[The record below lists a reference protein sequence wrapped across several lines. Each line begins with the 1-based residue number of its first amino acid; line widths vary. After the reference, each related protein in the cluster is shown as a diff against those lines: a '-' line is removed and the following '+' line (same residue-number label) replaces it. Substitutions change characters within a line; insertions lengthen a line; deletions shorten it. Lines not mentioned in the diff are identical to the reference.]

1 MTQSTVV
8 IACDTFAPDHNG
20 TATFAKNLACGLQ
33 LQGFEVHV
41 IAPATSRLY
50 GTFRESHDGVP
61 LVVHRLKSYRLPF
74 QPTQRFVSPAGLTKR
89 ISGLVQAINPQV
101 IHVQSHINV
110 GFHAAKAALANK
122 VRLVATNHVDAESL
136 VENVLLIPEFLKRF
150 ISDQL
155 IKSASSVFKSA
166 GSVIAPTLR
175 SAQLLK
181 SVIAGVDVSSISG
194 GVDVSKYTQLPGGSQ
209 TLKTITYLGRLDR
222 EKHVYVL
229 LEALAKL
236 PNEYRLELLGS
247 GSQESE
253 LSKLAN
259 ELGVSTRVDF
269 HDDLEDE
276 QVIDYLGK
284 SSVFVMPSTQEL
296 QSMAT
301 LEAMAAGLPIVA
313 ADSMALPSLVE
324 NGVNGFLFKP
334 DSPVDLAEKL
344 QAIFILSADDYS
356 RFVNSSREKAAEH
369 DLSKTVENYIRV
381 YEGKPLLKSSISDDP
396 EYAPEPTV
404 GKRIGNLVRKSSE
417 TLERGANGVLE
428 RLDGARGSVVET
440 FNDVRFT
447 IERRSKRVSKK
458 LSSSLRK
465 ALERIRRDD

>member
-1 MTQSTVV
+1 
-8 IACDTFAPDHNG
+8 
-20 TATFAKNLACGLQ
+20 
-33 LQGFEVHV
+33 
-41 IAPATSRLY
+41 
-50 GTFRESHDGVP
+50 
-61 LVVHRLKSYRLPF
+61 
-74 QPTQRFVSPAGLTKR
+74 
-89 ISGLVQAINPQV
+89 
-101 IHVQSHINV
+101 
-110 GFHAAKAALANK
+110 
-122 VRLVATNHVDAESL
+122 VATNHVDAESL

-155 IKSASSVFKSA
+155 IKSASSVFRSA
-166 GSVIAPTLR
+166 DAVIAPTLR

-181 SVIAGVDVSSISG
+181 SVIADVEVSSISG
-194 GVDVSKYTQLPGGSQ
+194 GVDVSKYIQLPGGSQ
-209 TLKTITYLGRLDR
+209 ARKTITYLGRLDR

-236 PNEYRLELLGS
+236 PKEYRLELLGS

-259 ELGVSTRVDF
+259 ELGVSNRVDF
-269 HDDLEDE
+269 HDDLDDE
-276 QVIDYLGK
+276 QVIEHLGN

-313 ADSMALPSLVE
+313 ADSMALPNLVE

-334 DSPVDLAEKL
+334 DSPIDLAEKL
-344 QAIFILSADDYS
+344 QAIFSLTADEYS
-356 RFVNSSREKAAEH
+356 RFVKSSRMKAAEH

-381 YEGKPLLKSSISDDP
+381 YEGKPLLKSSISGDP

-404 GKRIGNLVRKSSE
+404 TMRIGNLVRKSSKS
-417 TLERGANGVLE
+417 LERGANGVLE
-428 RLDGARGSVVET
+428 RLDGARGSVIET

-447 IERRSKRVSKK
+447 IERRGKRVSKK

>member
-1 MTQSTVV
+1 MTSTTVV

-33 LQGFEVHV
+33 EQGFEVHV
-41 IAPATSRLY
+41 IAPATSKLY

-74 QPTQRFVSPAGLTKR
+74 QPTQRFVSPAGLTKK

-101 IHVQSHINV
+101 LHVQSHINV
-110 GFHAAKAALANK
+110 GYYAAKAALANNVK
-122 VRLVATNHVDAESL
+122 LVATNHVDAESL
-136 VENVLLIPEFLKRF
+136 VDNVLLIPEFLKRF

-166 GSVIAPTLR
+166 DAVIAPTLR

-181 SVIAGVDVSSISG
+181 SVISGVEVASISG
-194 GVDVSKYTQLPGGSQ
+194 GVDVSKYRELPGGLQSHQ
-209 TLKTITYLGRLDR
+209 TITYLGRLDR

-236 PNEYRLELLGS
+236 PKQYRLELLGS

-253 LSKLAN
+253 LSKLAG
-259 ELGVSTRVDF
+259 ELGVVSRVDF
-269 HDDLEDE
+269 HEDLDDE
-276 QVIDYLGK
+276 QVIARLGK

-301 LEAMAAGLPIVA
+301 LEAMAAGLPVVA
-313 ADSMALPSLVE
+313 ANSMALPSLVE

-334 DSPVDLAEKL
+334 DSPADLAEKL
-344 QAIFILSADDYS
+344 LSIFGLSSADYALFVKAS
-356 RFVNSSREKAAEH
+356 RDKASEH
-369 DLSKTVENYIRV
+369 DLSRTVENYIRV
-381 YEGKPLLKSSISDDP
+381 YEGKPLLKSSLSDDP
-396 EYAPEPTV
+396 GYAPEPSV
-404 GKRIGNLVRKSSE
+404 GKRIGNLVRKSSK

-428 RLDGARGSVVET
+428 RLDGARGSVIET

>member
-1 MTQSTVV
+1 
-8 IACDTFAPDHNG
+8 
-20 TATFAKNLACGLQ
+20 
-33 LQGFEVHV
+33 
-41 IAPATSRLY
+41 
-50 GTFRESHDGVP
+50 
-61 LVVHRLKSYRLPF
+61 
-74 QPTQRFVSPAGLTKR
+74 
-89 ISGLVQAINPQV
+89 VQAINPQV

-136 VENVLLIPEFLKRF
+136 VDNVLLIPEFLKRF

-155 IKSASSVFKSA
+155 IKSASSVFRSA
-166 GSVIAPTLR
+166 DAVIAPTLR

-181 SVIAGVDVSSISG
+181 SVIAGVEVSSISG
-194 GVDVSKYTQLPGGSQ
+194 GVDVSKYIQLPGGSQ
-209 TLKTITYLGRLDR
+209 ARKTITYLGRLDR

-229 LEALAKL
+229 LEALARL
-236 PNEYRLELLGS
+236 PKEYRLELLGS

-259 ELGVSTRVDF
+259 ELGVSNRVDF
-269 HDDLEDE
+269 HDDLDDE
-276 QVIDYLGK
+276 QVIEHLGN

-313 ADSMALPSLVE
+313 ADSMALPNLVE

-334 DSPVDLAEKL
+334 DSPIDLAEKL
-344 QAIFILSADDYS
+344 QAIFSLTADEYC
-356 RFVNSSREKAAEH
+356 RFVKSSRLKAAEH
-369 DLSKTVENYIRV
+369 DLSKTVGNYIRV
-381 YEGKPLLKSSISDDP
+381 YEGKPLLMSSISGDP

-404 GKRIGNLVRKSSE
+404 TMRIGNLVRKSSKS
-417 TLERGANGVLE
+417 LERGANGVLE
-428 RLDGARGSVVET
+428 RLDGARGSVIET

-447 IERRSKRVSKK
+447 IERRGKRVSKK